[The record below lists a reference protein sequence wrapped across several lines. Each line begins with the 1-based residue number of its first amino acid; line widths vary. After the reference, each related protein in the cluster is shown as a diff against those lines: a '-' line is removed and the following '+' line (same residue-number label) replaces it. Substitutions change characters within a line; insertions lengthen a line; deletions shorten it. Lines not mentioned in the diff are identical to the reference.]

1 MNLLLKVKMNKINII
16 KIICDHIKTLYSVK
30 NVKKISLIEVFLF
43 FLTPIV
49 PAIIFVILLKRSI
62 NTEYT
67 NIIIASCSIIAGFLF
82 NLLALFYSIK
92 QNIIIKYGKETI
104 KNQLINESIS
114 NTAFNIIISFLI
126 ILCLIFCDNTN
137 LFLSQ
142 IFNFLSIYLS
152 CIFLLTLAMIL
163 KRMYTIII
171 SDV

>member
-1 MNLLLKVKMNKINII
+1 MNKINII